1 MRNLVFV
8 FWSLIFIF
16 TLLPSGHSQTDSLP
30 VWRQSIVHI
39 FASPSD
45 SSANSILNSRFS
57 IFVTDTADLLIEE
70 ARLHLGAPYRYGGK
84 GPKTFDCAGF
94 ARYVY
99 AKFGYSLPGGS
110 IPQYRLGRPVKD
122 RRKLQRG
129 DLVFFEGRG
138 ANGRVGHTGIVTEV
152 DTATGVF
159 RFIHAATTT
168 GVIHSYSTEDY
179 YARRYVGAR
188 RLLPDRFKPED
199 PLPPKAP
206 KPKRKGKKR

>member
-30 VWRQSIVHI
+30 VWRQSIAHI

-129 DLVFFEGRG
+129 DLVFFTSPRSGHG
-138 ANGRVGHTGIVTEV
+138 VGHVGIVV
-152 DTATGVF
+152 DVDPTTGEF
-159 RFIHAATTT
+159 TFIHASTAE
-168 GVIHSYSTEDY
+168 GVRVNRSTDGYYS
-179 YARRYVGAR
+179 RRFVGVR
-188 RLLPDRFKPED
+188 RVF
-199 PLPPKAP
+199 
-206 KPKRKGKKR
+206 